1 MNASIKKDAT
11 KNNDIKPS
19 FNIPKTGDVIEG
31 TIFQINKSGIFVD
44 LKNFKTGIIYAR
56 EIKEHP
62 EYFRS
67 VKIGEKI
74 LMKITKLENENGYVE
89 LSLKEAG
96 SELKWKEL
104 GKTMEEKKIV
114 EGEVL
119 KANKGGLIL
128 DINGIQAFLPV
139 SQLSAEN
146 YPRVEGGDTQ
156 KILQAL
162 QKLVAK
168 SLKVKIIGFS
178 PEEGKLIVSE
188 KATQEK
194 EIEEI
199 LKKYKVGDIVEGVVT
214 GIVDF
219 GVFIKFDS
227 LEGLAHISELAY
239 QLIENPRDIVKIGEK
254 IKAKIID
261 VDKDK
266 ISLSIK
272 ALQENPWDKV
282 EKKYQVDQIVK
293 GTVTKFNPFGAFVQ
307 LDKNIH
313 GLAHISEFETEKKMT
328 DALKIGEKYEFKI
341 LSIKPSEYRMALR
354 PLLKKE

>member
-1 MNASIKKDAT
+1 
-11 KNNDIKPS
+11 
-19 FNIPKTGDVIEG
+19 
-31 TIFQINKSGIFVD
+31 
-44 LKNFKTGIIYAR
+44 
-56 EIKEHP
+56 
-62 EYFRS
+62 
-67 VKIGEKI
+67 
-74 LMKITKLENENGYVE
+74 
-89 LSLKEAG
+89 
-96 SELKWKEL
+96 
-104 GKTMEEKKIV
+104 
-114 EGEVL
+114 
-119 KANKGGLIL
+119 
-128 DINGIQAFLPV
+128 
-139 SQLSAEN
+139 
-146 YPRVEGGDTQ
+146 
-156 KILQAL
+156 
-162 QKLVAK
+162 VAK

-199 LKKYKVGDIVEGVVT
+199 LKKYKVGDIIEGIVT

-239 QLIENPRDIVKIGEK
+239 QLIENPHDIVKIGDK

-272 ALQENPWDKV
+272 ALQKNPWDEV
-282 EKKYQVDQIVK
+282 EKKYQVNQTVK

-328 DALKIGEKYEFKI
+328 DALTIGEKCEFKI
-341 LSIKPSEYRMALR
+341 LSIKPSEYRMALK